1 MRCYPDPL
9 PDKDAHNAQHVLAR
23 HAQNS
28 KPVITALTI
37 IAGEHRESN
46 AATIVSALEQHIA
59 EGNAYQ
65 RLPAMYVLDSIVKNI
80 GEPYAT
86 LFGMN
91 LHEVRDSTSLH
102 RRAYVRGVFD
112 AVHSLWR
119 VSSPI
124 SNRTLETDTNC
135 PGAPWSL
142 STQRLVALPLDVL
155 EGFRPLRS
163 EDAGALVEALQHMGQ
178 DISREHPVAGEG
190 EPREDRLQN

>member
-1 MRCYPDPL
+1 MRCYPDPF
-9 PDKDAHNAQHVLAR
+9 PDKDAHNAQPVLAR

-80 GEPYAT
+80 GEPYTT

-112 AVHSLWR
+112 AVLSLWPA
-119 VSSPI
+119 SSPI

-135 PGAPWSL
+135 PPCPVVPVNATPRRAPTRRTRGFSPSPIRGRRCTCRNSTTHGAGHF
-142 STQRLVALPLDVL
+142 QRASCC
-155 EGFRPLRS
+155 R
-163 EDAGALVEALQHMGQ
+163 
-178 DISREHPVAGEG
+178 
-190 EPREDRLQN
+190 